1 MDTKHVHMLRE
12 DHGKTEEADVRKP
25 QRNHIYQN
33 LILDHRPPEWG
44 GGRILLVKSVGTH
57 YVKFSYDIPSKLI

>member
-1 MDTKHVHMLRE
+1 MDTKHVHMPRE
-12 DHGKTEEADVRKP
+12 DHGKTEEADVHRP

-33 LILDHRPPEWG
+33 LVLDHRPPEL

-57 YVKFSYDIPSKLI
+57 YVIFSYDIPSKLI